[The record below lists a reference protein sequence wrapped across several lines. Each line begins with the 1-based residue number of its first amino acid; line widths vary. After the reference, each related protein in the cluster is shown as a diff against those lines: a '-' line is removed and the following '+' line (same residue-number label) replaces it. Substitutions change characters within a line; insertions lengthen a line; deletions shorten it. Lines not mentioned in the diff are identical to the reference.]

1 MYSAFV
7 IVFIAISWEIWSRT
21 SSRVRSGKLPV
32 CLGTSAVGVL
42 GPSLMGDA
50 GVVVTLLLV
59 DLLEILGEAAV
70 RNPIIAQ
77 IQPTTWALY
86 TAFSSSVP
94 SCSILSKG
102 DWYILFDIFL
112 SSCQTQ

>member
-21 SSRVRSGKLPV
+21 SSRVRSGRPLV
-32 CLGTSAVGVL
+32 CLGTRAVGVP

-59 DLLEILGEAAV
+59 DLLETLGEAAV
-70 RNPIIAQ
+70 LNPIIAQ
-77 IQPTTWALY
+77 IQPGT
-86 TAFSSSVP
+86 TAF
-94 SCSILSKG
+94 
-102 DWYILFDIFL
+102 F
-112 SSCQTQ
+112 